1 MKKALI
7 LLLLIANLGLGVQS
21 FAITQDELN
30 AQVDEAALN
39 RDIRKLLSLAGKYPN
54 DKILLITIGW
64 YYANEGN
71 SSEAKKWYLKAIK
84 SGSSLAY
91 FYLGRAYVESEEY
104 KKGLDCLLEYNK
116 ILKEILMGNPYYM
129 DYVPEYYYWTAEAYY
144 GLGDY
149 KNAKNWYLIAIDYIK
164 QDNYFFG
171 HPEQGLGIVS
181 RDEKNYKEAE
191 KWFLASIRK
200 GFLRSYYSLS
210 LLYEE
215 INDIEALKKSV
226 REGIVKARNA
236 GNTELVQDLEKRL
249 REAVK

>member
-1 MKKALI
+1 MKKTLI

-64 YYANEGN
+64 FYANEGN
-71 SSEAKKWYLKAIK
+71 SSEAKKWYLKAIE

-104 KKGLDCLLEYNK
+104 KKGLDSLLEYNK

-129 DYVPEYYYWTAEAYY
+129 DYVPEYFYWTAEAYY

-149 KNAKNWYLIAIDYIK
+149 KNAKNWYLLAIDYIK

-171 HPEQGLGIVS
+171 HPEQGL
-181 RDEKNYKEAE
+181 
-191 KWFLASIRK
+191 
-200 GFLRSYYSLS
+200 
-210 LLYEE
+210 
-215 INDIEALKKSV
+215 
-226 REGIVKARNA
+226 
-236 GNTELVQDLEKRL
+236 
-249 REAVK
+249 

>member
-1 MKKALI
+1 
-7 LLLLIANLGLGVQS
+7 
-21 FAITQDELN
+21 
-30 AQVDEAALN
+30 
-39 RDIRKLLSLAGKYPN
+39 
-54 DKILLITIGW
+54 
-64 YYANEGN
+64 
-71 SSEAKKWYLKAIK
+71 
-84 SGSSLAY
+84 
-91 FYLGRAYVESEEY
+91 
-104 KKGLDCLLEYNK
+104 
-116 ILKEILMGNPYYM
+116 MGNPYYM
-129 DYVPEYYYWTAEAYY
+129 DYVPEYFYWTAEAYY

-149 KNAKNWYLIAIDYIK
+149 KNAKNWYLTAIDYIK
-164 QDNYFFG
+164 QDNYFYG

-249 REAVK
+249 REAGK

>member
-1 MKKALI
+1 MEKALI

-64 YYANEGN
+64 FYANEGN
-71 SSEAKKWYLKAIK
+71 SSEAKKWYLKAIE

-116 ILKEILMGNPYYM
+116 ILKEILIENPYYM

-149 KNAKNWYLIAIDYIK
+149 KNAKNWYLLAIDYIK

-210 LLYEE
+210 FLYEE

-226 REGIVKARNA
+226 KEGIVKARNA
-236 GNTELVQDLEKRL
+236 GNTELVKDLEKRL
-249 REAVK
+249 REAGK

>member
-21 FAITQDELN
+21 FAITEDELN
-30 AQVDEAALN
+30 AQIDEAALN
-39 RDIRKLLSLAGKYPN
+39 RDIRKLMSLAGKYPN
-54 DKILLITIGW
+54 HKILLLTIGLF
-64 YYANEGN
+64 YANEGN
-71 SSEAKKWYLKAIK
+71 SSEAKKWYLKAI
-84 SGSSLAY
+84 
-91 FYLGRAYVESEEY
+91 E
-104 KKGLDCLLEYNK
+104 N
-116 ILKEILMGNPYYM
+116 GNPYYM
-129 DYVPEYYYWTAEAYY
+129 DYVPEYFYWTAEAYY

-236 GNTELVQDLEKRL
+236 GNTELVKDLEKRL

>member
-1 MKKALI
+1 M
-7 LLLLIANLGLGVQS
+7 
-21 FAITQDELN
+21 
-30 AQVDEAALN
+30 
-39 RDIRKLLSLAGKYPN
+39 SLAGKYPN
-54 DKILLITIGW
+54 HKTLLITIGLF
-64 YYANEGN
+64 YANEGN
-71 SSEAKKWYLKAIK
+71 SSEAKKWYLEAIEN
-84 SGSSLAY
+84 GSSLAY
-91 FYLGRAYVESEEY
+91 FYLGNAYVESEEY

-116 ILKEILMGNPYYM
+116 ILKEILKENPYYM

-215 INDIEALKKSV
+215 INDIEALKKS
-226 REGIVKARNA
+226 
-236 GNTELVQDLEKRL
+236 
-249 REAVK
+249 

>member
-64 YYANEGN
+64 FYANEGN
-71 SSEAKKWYLKAIK
+71 SSEAKKWYLKAIEN
-84 SGSSLAY
+84 GSSLAY

-104 KKGLDCLLEYNK
+104 KKGLDSLLEYNK
-116 ILKEILMGNPYYM
+116 ILKEILIGNPYYM
-129 DYVPEYYYWTAEAYY
+129 DYVPEYFYWTAEAYY

-236 GNTELVQDLEKRL
+236 GNTELVKDLEKRL